1 MIELSGIARHYKTGR
16 VEVKALSGVDL
27 KIAQGEFA
35 VLMGPSGSGKSTLL
49 NVIGCLDQPTSGTY
63 ILDGEDVT
71 DLTEA
76 ELVSVRRN
84 KLGFVFQSFHLVPR
98 LTAVRNVELPM
109 MFSGVGMRE
118 RRQRAV
124 EALESVGLA
133 PRADH
138 RPDELSGG
146 ERQRVAIA
154 RALVTDPPVLL
165 ADEPTGNLDSKSGT
179 GIMALLDTLHKRGR
193 TIVMVTHNEDLA
205 RVGDRLV
212 RLRDGSIEAIEQIE
226 HVA

>member
-1 MIELSGIARHYKTGR
+1 MSELSGIARHYKTGR

-109 MFSGVGMRE
+109 MFSGVGTRE

>member
-109 MFSGVGMRE
+109 MFSGVGTRE